1 VTQRTFPISD
11 SQREI
16 LKVLWEHGPGT
27 VRQIDD
33 QLRKRRRR
41 WAYTTVLTLLVR
53 LEAKGYV
60 AADRASSP
68 HVFRAAVSQHEVV
81 RQRLAD
87 LAKDYCE
94 GEATPLVLA
103 LVENVRF
110 SPDEIDQFRRL
121 INQLDAKKRPAK
133 SEK

>member
-1 VTQRTFPISD
+1 MPPRTSPISD
-11 SQREI
+11 SEREV

-27 VRQIDD
+27 VRQIDE
-33 QLRKRRRR
+33 QLRKKRRR

-60 AADRASSP
+60 TADRATAP
-68 HVFRAAVSQHEVV
+68 HVFRAAVSQQDVV

-87 LAKDYCE
+87 LADDFCE

-103 LVENVRF
+103 LVENARY
-110 SPDEIDQFRRL
+110 SPQEIEHFRRL
-121 INQLDAKKRPAK
+121 IDQLDAKKRRAK
-133 SEK
+133 PDK